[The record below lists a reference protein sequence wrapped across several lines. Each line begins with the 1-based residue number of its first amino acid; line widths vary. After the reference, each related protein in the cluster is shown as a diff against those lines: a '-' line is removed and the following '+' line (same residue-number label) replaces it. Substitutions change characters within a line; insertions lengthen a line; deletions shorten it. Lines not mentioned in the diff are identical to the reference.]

1 MRDYLIEQSAGII
14 PYYNDNGVTKYLMLQ
29 GDKIGWGF
37 PKGHLDGNE
46 TELQA
51 AKRETYEESGL
62 KIDNVHDGFKS
73 TVKYFLKNDYST
85 GEKLDKPKP
94 KTVVYF
100 LGEAPSMDVRISDEH
115 RDYKWFTKKEALKK
129 LKFNNDLIKMS
140 EEFLKLKGI
149 VENFK
154 GDVIGYFLVEN
165 DISEILNESTFSS
178 KAPVDDGPATFYKN
192 LTDYKEESKGWVES
206 LQNDLGWKVVQ
217 YVLGKGAMD
226 PEEDYTMSYRAMSPV
241 SYGEINPYKEHLRD
255 IMDNLG
261 WTVLKWLGVDNDPQL
276 GGKPIPS
283 GIDADGRVGD
293 ETRNTSMQEK
303 GLTVDGEKKPN
314 PKFSGGR
321 PRLHVEKY
329 EPLTKK
335 WWDDVVRKEL
345 LVEGGAYGHMAHPFD
360 DKDLTF
366 KDLKNII
373 DMGLGGQLN
382 REDNV
387 TEKLDG
393 QNLMISWRA

>member
-1 MRDYLIEQSAGII
+1 MNNQLLTEQSAGII

-100 LGEAPSMDVRISDEH
+100 LGEAPNMDVSISDEH

-140 EEFLKLKGI
+140 EKFLKLKGV
-149 VENFK
+149 VENFR
-154 GDVIGYFLVEN
+154 GNVIGDFLVDN
-165 DISEILNESTFSS
+165 DIREILSEAGSSTRN
-178 KAPVDDGPATFYKN
+178 APVDDGPPTFYRT
-192 LTDYKEESKGWVES
+192 LTQYKQETEDWIEQ
-206 LQNDLGWKVVQ
+206 LQNELGWKVLS
-217 YVLGKGAMD
+217 YILSDGAMD
-226 PEEDYTMSYRAMSPV
+226 PEEDYTMSHRATNPISHGKV
-241 SYGEINPYKEHLRD
+241 KPYKETLRD

-261 WTVLKWLGVDNDPQL
+261 WRVIKWLGVDKDQQMAGP
-276 GGKPIPS
+276 PIAS
-283 GIDADGRVGD
+283 GIDASGRMED
-293 ETRNTSMQEK
+293 NIANTTMQSK
-303 GLTVDGEKKPN
+303 ISS
-314 PKFSGGR
+314 KFTGGR
-321 PRLHVEKY
+321 PRLHAPLDEKY
-329 EPLTKK
+329 NPFSKM
-335 WWDDVVRKEL
+335 WWDDTVRKEL
-345 LVEGGAYGHMAHPFD
+345 LLEGGAYGHMAHPFD

-373 DMGLGGQLN
+373 TMGLDGQLN

-393 QNLMISWRA
+393 QNLMISWKA